1 MKLHTET
8 FGSGPDVVLVHGWG
22 LHGGIWAPVA
32 ERLARSCRVTLVD
45 LPGHGRSPALS
56 AESEVSEGT
65 DVDAVAGTVAGDVS
79 EAVPAGAVWVGWSL
93 GGMVALA
100 AASRNACVGRL
111 VLVGTNPHFV
121 ADAGWPGM
129 APELLAGFAEAL
141 AADYQTTLSR
151 FLALQTRGAEGARE
165 TLRELRDRVFSRGE
179 PDPRALKAGLRILA
193 EADLRARLAGI
204 ALPALVIHG
213 ARDTLVPVEV
223 AVRTA
228 KQLGA
233 ELAVIEGAG
242 HAPFLS
248 HSEAF
253 SARLE
258 AFIHA

>member
-22 LHGGIWAPVA
+22 LHGGIWAQVA
-32 ERLARSCRVTLVD
+32 ERLAHSCRVTLVD
-45 LPGHGRSPALS
+45 LPGHGRSPPLS
-56 AESEVSEGT
+56 AGSEGT
-65 DVDAVAGTVAGDVS
+65 DVDAVAGAVS
-79 EAVPAGAVWVGWSL
+79 EAVPAGAAWVGWSL

-100 AASRNACVGRL
+100 AASRAGVGRL
-111 VLVGTNPHFV
+111 VLVGTNPRFV

-141 AADYQTTLSR
+141 AADYQTTLIR
-151 FLALQTRGAEGARE
+151 FLALQTRGAEGGRE
-165 TLRELRDRVFSRGE
+165 TLRGLRERVFAHGE

-193 EADLRARLAGI
+193 EADLRTRLAGI
-204 ALPALVIHG
+204 ALPALVVHG
-213 ARDTLVPVEV
+213 ARDTLVPVEA

-228 KQLGA
+228 ERLGA

-258 AFIHA
+258 SFIHA